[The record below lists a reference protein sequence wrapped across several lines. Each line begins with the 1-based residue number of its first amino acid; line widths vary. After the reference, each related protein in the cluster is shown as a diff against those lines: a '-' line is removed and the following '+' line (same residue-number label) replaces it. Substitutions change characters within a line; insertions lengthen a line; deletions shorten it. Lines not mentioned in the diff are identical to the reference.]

1 MIAYNNLINIVRRNL
16 KPDLVIFDC
25 DGVLVDSEPIS
36 NQVLSE
42 LLTEIGLPT
51 TFEKSLE
58 LFLGK
63 SWQDSLKTIE
73 SLLGKKP
80 PENLFD
86 EYMKRMFKLFE
97 TDLEPIKGIPQVL
110 DNLNFPKCVASSGP
124 YEKIYKTLGST
135 QLLSFFEGNIFSAVD
150 VKNGKP
156 APDLFLHAA
165 RQMNSD
171 PTNSV
176 VIEDSPAG
184 IEAALKANMK
194 VLAFDQFGYNH
205 FIPSNKGKTFS
216 SMKDLINIIDH
227 L

>member
-97 TDLEPIKGIPQVL
+97 TDLEPIKGISQVL
-110 DNLNFPKCVASSGP
+110 NNLNFPKCVASSGP

-156 APDLFLHAA
+156 APDLFLYAVDKMGFPKEECA
-165 RQMNSD
+165 I
-171 PTNSV
+171 
-176 VIEDSPAG
+176 IEDSIPGVTAAVRAG
-184 IEAALKANMK
+184 IRVLGLVKMSSSKELKEAGAEPFTNMRELPK
-194 VLAFDQFGYNH
+194 LLG
-205 FIPSNKGKTFS
+205 
-216 SMKDLINIIDH
+216 L
-227 L
+227 

>member
-80 PENLFD
+80 PKNLFD

-165 RQMNSD
+165 SKMNSD

-205 FIPSNKGKTFS
+205 LIPSNKGKTFS

>member
-1 MIAYNNLINIVRRNL
+1 
-16 KPDLVIFDC
+16 
-25 DGVLVDSEPIS
+25 
-36 NQVLSE
+36 LSE

-63 SWQDSLKTIE
+63 SWKDSLKTIE
-73 SLLGKKP
+73 SLLGKTP

-86 EYMKRMFKLFE
+86 EYMQRMFKLFE
-97 TDLEPIKGIPQVL
+97 TDLNPIQGISEVL
-110 DNLNFPKCVASSGP
+110 NNLNYPKCVASSGP
-124 YEKIYKTLGST
+124 YEKIYNTLGIT
-135 QLLSFFEGNIFSAVD
+135 DLLSFFEGNIFSAVD

-156 APDLFLHAA
+156 APDLFLYAA
-165 RQMNSD
+165 SKMNSD
-171 PTNSV
+171 PANSL
-176 VIEDSPAG
+176 VIEDSPSG
-184 IEAALKANMK
+184 IEAALKADMK

-205 FIPSNKGKTFS
+205 FIPANKGTNFS